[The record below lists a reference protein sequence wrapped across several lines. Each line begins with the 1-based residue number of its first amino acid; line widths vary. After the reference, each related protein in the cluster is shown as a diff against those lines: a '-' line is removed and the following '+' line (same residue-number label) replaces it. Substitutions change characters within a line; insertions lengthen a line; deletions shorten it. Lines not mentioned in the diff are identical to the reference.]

1 MTKVLAGLQYVRTLE
16 DLYREGDPS
25 MGRIKFDN
33 TAGIRT
39 MNSVFYRRNQEE
51 MDDSADA
58 LLLAQ
63 YKTLQHRRMAGNTG
77 MSEDQARML
86 EDRKRPRTIMP
97 DASAASR
104 PARDYVD
111 KDLDESMSP
120 ADPSG
125 RRLPRPGRRTPRS

>member
-1 MTKVLAGLQYVRTLE
+1 MTKVLGGLQYVRTLE

-25 MGRIKFDN
+25 IGPLKFDN

-63 YKTLQHRRMAGNTG
+63 YNTL
-77 MSEDQARML
+77 
-86 EDRKRPRTIMP
+86 
-97 DASAASR
+97 
-104 PARDYVD
+104 
-111 KDLDESMSP
+111 
-120 ADPSG
+120 
-125 RRLPRPGRRTPRS
+125 